1 MISADNIEF
10 PNNVITLLAARAPG
24 YVDPTGVPGVDQVG
38 VFKRPLRPSDGTQC
52 IGFFPAQKRPD
63 DTSFEMRSKEPTL
76 KRYSIIMQTLVTSA
90 NEEECIS
97 IHSVLSNR
105 LYRLWYRD
113 SPLDAGLTALAVD
126 ADNSR
131 ERLQRRGIELQRYLS
146 NEIDGSFI
154 QTSWIECWI
163 ETETVETT

>member
-10 PNNVITLLAARAPG
+10 PNNVITLLTTRAPG
-24 YVDPTGVPGVDQVG
+24 YVDPTGVPGVSQIA

-90 NEEECIS
+90 DEEECIA

-113 SPLDAGLTALAVD
+113 SPLDAGLTALAVE

>member
-1 MISADNIEF
+1 MITPDNIEF
-10 PNNVITLLAARAPG
+10 PNNVIELLCARIPG
-24 YVDPTGVPGVDQVG
+24 YVDPLGTPGVDQVT
-38 VFKRPLRPSDGTQC
+38 VHKRPLRQSDGTQVV
-52 IGFFPAQKRPD
+52 GVFPAIKRPD
-63 DTSFEMRSKEPTL
+63 ETSIELKSREPTL
-76 KRYSIIMQTLVTSA
+76 KRYSIIMQSIVIDSD
-90 NEEECIS
+90 EESCIS
-97 IHSVLSNR
+97 VHSIISNR
-105 LYRLWYRD
+105 LYRLFYRD
-113 SPLDAGLTALAVD
+113 SPLNAGLTALAVE